1 MSTQTVSRSH
11 RGMAPWDGSFLK
23 WIALLRRMYPV
34 LVWQDGGLSWD
45 AADRQKRRLNFR

>member
-1 MSTQTVSRSH
+1 
-11 RGMAPWDGSFLK
+11 MAPWDGSFLK